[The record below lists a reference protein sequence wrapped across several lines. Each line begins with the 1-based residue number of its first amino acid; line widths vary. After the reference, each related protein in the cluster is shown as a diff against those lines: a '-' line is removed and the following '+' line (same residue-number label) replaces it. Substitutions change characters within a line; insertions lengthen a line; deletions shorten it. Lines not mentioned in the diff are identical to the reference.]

1 MSIFITDNHMI
12 SLRKL
17 GFDSRRLHHASPF
30 GLRMAGLF
38 CELQENEA
46 GPVKKA
52 SKEIIPTNNL

>member
-1 MSIFITDNHMI
+1 
-12 SLRKL
+12 
-17 GFDSRRLHHASPF
+17 
-30 GLRMAGLF
+30 MAGLF